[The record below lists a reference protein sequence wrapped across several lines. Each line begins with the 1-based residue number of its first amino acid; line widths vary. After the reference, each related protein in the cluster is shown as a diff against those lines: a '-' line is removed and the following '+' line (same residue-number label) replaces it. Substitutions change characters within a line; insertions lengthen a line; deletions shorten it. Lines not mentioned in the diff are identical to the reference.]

1 MEIKGDFFVLLH
13 SESQDSFTVEK
24 MSDMVMKN
32 MNVFIKGAKVDYIVI
47 AMADTL
53 EDIEEHKRR
62 LIELRIETLKKQ
74 VMKH

>member
-47 AMADTL
+47 AMAETAEEL
-53 EDIEEHKRR
+53 EE
-62 LIELRIETLKKQ
+62 KKQ
-74 VMKH
+74 KLLKLRALKNEGTL